1 MDLLRTPYMHSWN
14 SQMIKYSTGE
24 RGVEGKRKLS
34 GRERKGRKGGQLY
47 VSPVLLMLLMAW
59 KKISCRKIW
68 L

>member
-1 MDLLRTPYMHSWN
+1 
-14 SQMIKYSTGE
+14 MIKYSTGE